1 MSKIVI
7 IGGGIGGLA
16 SALLLARDGH
26 QVTVLERDPAP
37 PPAPAAAWNEWER
50 RGVNQFRL
58 PHGFMP
64 RFTRVLEAELPDVC
78 DALVAAGALR
88 MNRLLALPES
98 VTGGY
103 RPGDERF
110 DAVTARRPFVEA
122 AFAQAAAAEPG
133 VEVRRGVAV
142 HGLVAEAR
150 PYAPVHITGV
160 VTNRGER
167 IGGDLVV
174 DAGGRRSAL
183 PELLE
188 SAGAGRPSE
197 WRAESGYVYFV
208 RNYRSA
214 DGSVPPLLGPPIIPY
229 DSVSVATLAGEGGTW
244 AMVLAASA
252 KDAAMR
258 KARQLDV
265 WDRIMRSYPLSAH
278 WLDAEPQGGVAVIGK
293 LEDRVR
299 RLVVDGR
306 PVATG
311 IVTVADATASTD
323 PSLGRGAT
331 IGLVHACCLRDL
343 VREVGTRRPFELV
356 HRWDECTQQVVMPLV
371 DDALRAS
378 AHRLAQ
384 IEAQIAGVPYEPDDR
399 GGGSPSRWRRRPA
412 LIRIC
417 SAPWSKWSECSPV
430 VPRWRPDRAS
440 PNESPPLRQPHPP
453 PGPDRATLLQLL
465 RDERRDGRP
474 RSSIP
479 ACASGCSRGS
489 TRPTCTAARGSM
501 SSC

>member
-16 SALLLARDGH
+16 SAMLLARDGH

-37 PPAPAAAWNEWER
+37 PPAPAAAWDEWER

-64 RFTRVLEAELPDVC
+64 RFTRVLEAELPDVL

-88 MNRLLALPES
+88 TNRLLALPDA

-110 DAVTARRPFVEA
+110 DAVTARRPFLEA
-122 AFAQAAAAEPG
+122 AFAQAAAVEPG
-133 VEVRRGVAV
+133 VEIRRGVAV
-142 HGLVAEAR
+142 HGLVAERR
-150 PYAPVHITGV
+150 PYAPVHIAGV

-167 IGGDLVV
+167 IDGDLVV

-183 PELLE
+183 PDLLE
-188 SAGAGRPSE
+188 AVGAGRPSE
-197 WRAESGYVYFV
+197 WRAESGYLYFV

-214 DGSVPPLLGPPIIPY
+214 DGSVPPLLGPPIIAY
-229 DSVSVATLAGEGGTW
+229 DSVSVATLAGEAGTW

-265 WDRIMRSYPLSAH
+265 WERIMRSYPLSAH
-278 WLDAEPQGGVAVIGK
+278 WLDAEPEGGIDVIGK

-323 PSLGRGAT
+323 PSLGRGAS

-371 DDALRAS
+371 DDALRMS

-384 IEAQIAGVPYEPDDR
+384 IEAQMAGESYETDDR
-399 GGGSPSRWRRRPA
+399 GWRFAQSLGSAARSDPDLLRALVEVTGLLARGVEVAARPGIA
-412 LIRIC
+412 ERVAA
-417 SAPWSKWSECSPV
+417 APPA
-430 VPRWRPDRAS
+430 P
-440 PNESPPLRQPHPP
+440 PP
-453 PGPDRATLLQLL
+453 PGPDRAALLQLL
-465 RDERRDGRP
+465 RSE
-474 RSSIP
+474 
-479 ACASGCSRGS
+479 
-489 TRPTCTAARGSM
+489 AA
-501 SSC
+501 